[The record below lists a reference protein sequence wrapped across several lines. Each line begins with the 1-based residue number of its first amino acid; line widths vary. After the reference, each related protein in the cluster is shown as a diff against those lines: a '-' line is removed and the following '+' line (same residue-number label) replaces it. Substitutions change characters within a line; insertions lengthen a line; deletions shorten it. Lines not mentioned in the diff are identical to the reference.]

1 MATFAYSGRTRG
13 GQSVNGEREA
23 DSMESAVAALRKD
36 QVFVTR
42 INPVKDGGGAKATAR
57 AASGGKPHKV
67 KKASPKS
74 LAVFTRQFS
83 VMIDA
88 GLPLV
93 QCLEILGTQEEDKNF
108 GRVILET
115 RAEVEN
121 GLSLADAMRKNPKV
135 FDSLFTNMIAAG
147 EAGGILDT
155 ILKRLATY
163 IEKAVKLKNQVQ
175 SAMIYPVAI
184 VVIAAVVVGVILWKV
199 IPTFATLFAGLG
211 AELPLPTR
219 IVIALS
225 NGLVR
230 FMPFV
235 LVGIGATIFGF
246 RAYYKT
252 EGGRMVVDGIMLK
265 LPVLG
270 PMMRKIAVARFCRT
284 LATLLASGVSILEAL
299 DITARTAGNAV
310 VERALNLTRKSIEG
324 GETIA
329 VPLRETGVFPS
340 MVVQMISVGEAT
352 GALDTMLGKIADFY
366 EEEVDV
372 AVAGLLTLLEPIM
385 IAVLGGVVG
394 GIVIAMYMPIFSLIS
409 ELTGG

>member
-1 MATFAYSGRTRG
+1 MATFAYSGRTRA
-13 GQSVNGEREA
+13 GQNVTGERVA
-23 DSMESAVAALRKD
+23 DSMDAAVAALRRE
-36 QVFVTR
+36 QVMVTK
-42 INPVKDGGGAKATAR
+42 INPVKDKAD
-57 AASGGKPHKV
+57 AAGKVAIKRKKKV
-67 KKASPKS
+67 SPKS

-108 GRVILET
+108 GAVILET
-115 RAEVEN
+115 RAEVE
-121 GLSLADAMRKNPKV
+121 GGASLADAMKKNPKV
-135 FDSLFTNMIAAG
+135 FDPLYTNMIAAG

-175 SAMIYPVAI
+175 SAMVYPVAI

-199 IPTFATLFAGLG
+199 IPTFANLFAGLG

-219 IVIALS
+219 VVIGLS

-230 FMPFV
+230 FGPFV
-235 LVGIGATIFGF
+235 IVGIGAMGYGFKSYYGTPNGRKTID
-246 RAYYKT
+246 A
-252 EGGRMVVDGIMLK
+252 VVLK
-265 LPVLG
+265 MPILG
-270 PMMRKIAVARFCRT
+270 NLMRKIAVARFCRT
-284 LATLLASGVSILEAL
+284 LSTLLASGVSILEAL
-299 DITARTAGNAV
+299 DITAKTAGNAI
-310 VERALNLTRKSIEG
+310 VEEAIQNTRKSIER

-329 VPLRETGVFPS
+329 QPLKDTAVFPS
-340 MVVQMISVGEAT
+340 MVVQMIGVGEAT

-372 AVAGLLTLLEPIM
+372 AVAGLLTLMEPLM
-385 IAVLGGVVG
+385 IALLGGIVG

-409 ELTGG
+409 KLTG

>member
-1 MATFAYSGRTRG
+1 MPTFAFVGRTRA
-13 GQSVNGEREA
+13 GENVSGDRVA
-23 DSMESAVAALRKD
+23 DSMDAAVAALRRE
-36 QVFVTR
+36 QILVTK
-42 INPVKDGGGAKATAR
+42 INPVKEEAAKKVVKSSKAGKKVGAKN
-57 AASGGKPHKV
+57 
-67 KKASPKS
+67 

-108 GRVILET
+108 SATILAT
-115 RAEVEN
+115 RGDVES
-121 GLSLADAMRKNPKV
+121 GMSLADAMRKHPKA
-135 FDSLFTNMIAAG
+135 FDALFTNMIAAG

-163 IEKAVKLKNQVQ
+163 IEKAVKLQSQVK
-175 SAMIYPVAI
+175 SAMIYPVA
-184 VVIAAVVVGVILWKV
+184 VVLIAGLVVGVILWKV
-199 IPTFATLFAGLG
+199 IPTFANLFAGLG

-230 FMPFV
+230 FMPFIIV
-235 LVGIGATIFGF
+235 GLVASGWGF
-246 RAYYKT
+246 KAYYAT
-252 EGGRMVVDGIMLK
+252 TGGRRLIDALVLK
-265 LPVLG
+265 MPILG
-270 PMMRKIAVARFCRT
+270 DLMRKIAVARFCRT
-284 LATLLASGVSILEAL
+284 LSTLLASGVSILEAL
-299 DITARTAGNAV
+299 DITARTSGNAI
-310 VERALNLTRKSIEG
+310 VEEAILTTRKSIER

-329 VPLRETGVFPS
+329 QPLKDTAVFPA
-340 MVVQMISVGEAT
+340 MVVQMIGVGEAT

-385 IAVLGGVVG
+385 IAFLGGVVG
-394 GIVIAMYMPIFSLIS
+394 GIVIAMYLPIFDLIS
-409 ELTGG
+409 KLTG